1 MNQQFAKL
9 YYNIYN
15 IYNIVFKIKNSK
27 NKLLFSHKLSTKWTT
42 QDSTLHML
50 MIY

>member
-1 MNQQFAKL
+1 MSNQQFAVIISYKVISFKL
-9 YYNIYN
+9 KTGRI
-15 IYNIVFKIKNSK
+15 S
-27 NKLLFSHKLSTKWTT
+27 LFSIYKLSTKWTT